1 MTIPV
6 PCVCAI
12 DPGAH
17 GAIAFLT
24 DGGALL
30 DALDMP
36 SIVIKVSGKNRTR
49 VVEQALALLIAANR
63 PMHAFLEASG
73 PRPTDGSQQAFGM
86 GFTAG
91 VVRGVL
97 AGLAV
102 PLEPPVQP
110 SVWKRAMGLTQDKGL
125 SRQRAMM
132 LFPARADL
140 FARVKDEG
148 RAEAALLGLYGL
160 RMWQRAVAA

>member
-30 DALDMP
+30 DVLDMP
-36 SIVIKVSGKNRTR
+36 SVTVKVGKTNRTR
-49 VVEQALALLIAANR
+49 VAEQALALLIAANR

-73 PRPTDGSQQAFGM
+73 PRNTDGTAQAFGM
-86 GFTAG
+86 GMTAG
-91 VVRGVL
+91 IVRGVL

-102 PLEPPVQP
+102 PLEQP
-110 SVWKRAMGLTQDKGL
+110 YQPAAWKRAMGLTADKGT

-140 FARVKDEG
+140 FARARDDG

-160 RMWQRAVAA
+160 RMWQRQVAA